1 MSKGCKSYWQ
11 HKQQE
16 WRNNFNTGFRGLF
29 DRLTGKRHKIE
40 ERNRQDAWN
49 VEMRQQQERDS
60 LIFQRL
66 ETRRALKLRTK
77 RLETLKSYRLNEL
90 EHDQSQCRAMHE
102 QRLE

>member
-1 MSKGCKSYWQ
+1 
-11 HKQQE
+11 
-16 WRNNFNTGFRGLF
+16 
-29 DRLTGKRHKIE
+29 
-40 ERNRQDAWN
+40 
-49 VEMRQQQERDS
+49 MRQQQERDS